1 MKIPEH
7 PGAQALKLTSTR
19 GSGNLWTIWCSA
31 WTIDCLWSSCFKS
44 HASVAHV
51 ASRPF
56 LLIDVDRTLYT
67 LTTGPMAWVVLK
79 INLDTFWWFCMSLH
93 VQVLLFFPLR
103 TDCLN
108 LGHRWSL
115 SISCRWRTLGWGE
128 LSQAGLQ
135 WFLLFGGLLGPGAGW
150 CKVWLDQRMETTVT
164 WKFCQQTHGS
174 RRVKLACGFK
184 KRLIML

>member
-93 VQVLLFFPLR
+93 VQVLLFFLFELIVWILAKVIHVDQLQVMYPRLR
-103 TDCLN
+103 WTFTS
-108 LGHRWSL
+108 WAAVVSSL
-115 SISCRWRTLGWGE
+115 RRSAWAWGRMVQSLARSTNGDYCNME
-128 LSQAGLQ
+128 ILPANTWITPSKTGL
-135 WFLLFGGLLGPGAGW
+135 WF
-150 CKVWLDQRMETTVT
+150 
-164 WKFCQQTHGS
+164 
-174 RRVKLACGFK
+174 
-184 KRLIML
+184 

>member
-1 MKIPEH
+1 MYLHHPHKMNKQTLRSRHFWESSQHWKNMKIPEH

-93 VQVLLFFPLR
+93 VQVLLFFLFELIVWILATGDPCRSVAGDVPSAEVNFHKLGCSGFFYSEV
-103 TDCLN
+103 CL
-108 LGHRWSL
+108 G
-115 SISCRWRTLGWGE
+115 
-128 LSQAGLQ
+128 
-135 WFLLFGGLLGPGAGW
+135 LGPDGA
-150 CKVWLDQRMETTVT
+150 
-164 WKFCQQTHGS
+164 KFGS
-174 RRVKLACGFK
+174 INEW
-184 KRLIML
+184 RLL